1 MDRQTIG
8 IFPIPD
14 PAAVHRA
21 EIGTVLTGRQP
32 RGVDLQETGNK
43 QEKGKKLWF
52 RFVLFLLPRLVTAYF
67 RLLDLTTRKI
77 FLNQEYEEEVCKKRP
92 FTCACFHG
100 TMLYPVYY
108 CRRYP
113 GVVMVSR
120 SWDGELI
127 DRCLRRMGYD
137 TTRGS
142 SSRGGKEAL
151 VELID
156 MMIEKN
162 YCSGLAVDAPRGP
175 AEKVKMGIVIIAR
188 ETGSPVVPMVSWA
201 TRQLRFKSWD
211 RMILPLPFSTIVV
224 AIGKPTTVGKGLS
237 NDDYEQL
244 RAEIEANMVEAS
256 RQAVE
261 KVEELKGNAKQ
272 TVVPNR

>member
-1 MDRQTIG
+1 MQDS
-8 IFPIPD
+8 
-14 PAAVHRA
+14 
-21 EIGTVLTGRQP
+21 
-32 RGVDLQETGNK
+32 K
-43 QEKGKKLWF
+43 KKEKGKKLWF
-52 RFVLFLLPRLVTAYF
+52 RIVLFILPRLVTGYF

-77 FLNQEYEEEVCKKRP
+77 FLNPQYEEDVCKRRP

-113 GVVMVSR
+113 GVIMVSQ

-156 MMIEKN
+156 MMVEKN

-175 AEKVKMGIVIIAR
+175 AGKAKIGIVIIAR
-188 ETGSPVVPMVSWA
+188 ETGAPVVPMVSWA
-201 TRQLRFKSWD
+201 TRQLQFKSWD

-224 AIGKPTTVGKGLS
+224 AIGKPTMVPKDLS
-237 NDDYEQL
+237 NDEYESL
-244 RAEIEANMVEAS
+244 RSEIEANMVEAS
-256 RQAVE
+256 YQAE
-261 KVEELKGNAKQ
+261 QKVKELKG
-272 TVVPNR
+272 REG

>member
-1 MDRQTIG
+1 M
-8 IFPIPD
+8 
-14 PAAVHRA
+14 
-21 EIGTVLTGRQP
+21 
-32 RGVDLQETGNK
+32 QENNSK
-43 QEKGKKLWF
+43 KEKGKKLWF
-52 RFVLFLLPRLVTAYF
+52 RIVLFVLPRLVTGYF

-77 FLNQEYEEEVCKKRP
+77 FLNQEHEEAVCKKRP

-113 GVVMVSR
+113 GVIMVSR

-137 TTRGS
+137 STRGS

-156 MMIEKN
+156 MMVEKN

-175 AEKVKMGIVIIAR
+175 SRKVKMGIVIIAR
-188 ETGSPVVPMVSWA
+188 ETRAPVVPMVSWA
-201 TRQLRFKSWD
+201 TRQLRFRSWD
-211 RMILPLPFSTIVV
+211 SMILPLPFSTIVV
-224 AIGKPTTVGKGLS
+224 AFGKPTVVPKGLS
-237 NDDYEQL
+237 TDDYEGL

-256 RQAVE
+256 NQAEE
-261 KVEELKGNAKQ
+261 KVRELKMGTHGTAA
-272 TVVPNR
+272 PNR